1 MNKTELVAA
10 VAAKS
15 GLTKKDADR
24 ALTSMLDTIT
34 TALQNGDK
42 VQLLGFGSF
51 EVKTR
56 GPRLGRNPVTQE
68 KLLIEEKTV
77 PAFRAGVKLREAVK

>member
-1 MNKTELVAA
+1 MNKTELVSAIAA
-10 VAAKS
+10 QS
-15 GLTKKDADR
+15 GLTKKDSDR
-24 ALTSMLDTIT
+24 ALTAFLDTIT

-51 EVKTR
+51 EVKER

-68 KLLIEEKTV
+68 EMMIEAKKVPVFRPGARFRETV
-77 PAFRAGVKLREAVK
+77 K